1 MKTSLGAKTLAMPT
15 PVWIVGSYGEKDAPN
30 IMTIA
35 WGGICSSVPPCV
47 AISLQKVRVTYANIL
62 QRKAF
67 TVNIPSTR
75 HAVEA
80 DFVGLASGKDTDKF
94 HASGLT
100 PVKSDRVDAPYVE
113 EFPLVLECKLL
124 KTVDIGIHVQFIG
137 EILNVL
143 ADKSV
148 LGENDQPL
156 IERVAPFVFN
166 PGDHS
171 YHAIGHTIGP
181 AFSIGLKLMK
191 RGKDASI

>member
-1 MKTSLGAKTLAMPT
+1 MKKSLGAKTLAMPT
-15 PVWIVGSYGEKDAPN
+15 PVWIVGSYGEKDTPN

-35 WGGICSSVPPCV
+35 WGGICSSAPPCV
-47 AISLQKVRVTYANIL
+47 AISLQKVRATHANIL
-62 QRKAF
+62 RRKAF

-80 DFVGLASGKDTDKF
+80 DFVGITSGRDTDKF
-94 HASGLT
+94 PATGLT
-100 PVKSDRVDAPYVE
+100 PVKSDRVDAPYVQ

-124 KTVDIGIHVQFIG
+124 KTVDIGLHVQFIG

-148 LGENDQPL
+148 LGEKDQPL
-156 IERVAPFVFN
+156 MEKVAPLVFN

-171 YHAIGHTIGP
+171 YHAIGHNIGP
-181 AFSIGLKLMK
+181 AFSIGLNLMK
-191 RGKDASI
+191 KGKTESI